1 MAHGSRDAAAWPHPL
16 RPRTRGLF
24 FIPPWSQIMSQYQ
37 CLLLIIN
44 PALRD
49 SPAIGHAAALAKASG
64 ASLHI
69 VALAAPLDILL
80 LLRRERA

>member
-1 MAHGSRDAAAWPHPL
+1 
-16 RPRTRGLF
+16 
-24 FIPPWSQIMSQYQ
+24 MSQYQ

-69 VALAAPLDILL
+69 VALAAPLDIL
-80 LLRRERA
+80 

>member
-1 MAHGSRDAAAWPHPL
+1 
-16 RPRTRGLF
+16 
-24 FIPPWSQIMSQYQ
+24 MSQYQ

-80 LLRRERA
+80 LLAENVREKARASYLQDHRDWLDNQTNNLRALGLD